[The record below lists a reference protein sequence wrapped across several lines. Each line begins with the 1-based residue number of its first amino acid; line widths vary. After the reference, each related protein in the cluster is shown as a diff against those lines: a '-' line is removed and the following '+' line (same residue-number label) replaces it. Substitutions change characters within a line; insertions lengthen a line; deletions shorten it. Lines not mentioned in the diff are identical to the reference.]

1 MSEYIDWDNK
11 DLVRPS
17 EDFTSDPDFDEY
29 CNTQYCQADSDN
41 LVEYPTEEEDNL
53 PPSMAVSD
61 GMPSQEDIDWLL
73 EISKKYHWTAPI
85 NISVE
90 EYPLYRAIQIALVM
104 SGANHL
110 NLNSLRW
117 YREEEYEQ
125 SWVSRWEEF
134 YRK

>member
-29 CNTQYCQADSDN
+29 CNTQYWQVDSDN

-53 PPSMAVSD
+53 PPSMAVSE

-85 NISVE
+85 NVPVDA
-90 EYPLYRAIQIALVM
+90 YPLYRAIQIALVM
-104 SGANHL
+104 SGANYL
-110 NLNSLRW
+110 NQNSLRR

-125 SWVSRWEEF
+125 EWVPRWEEF
-134 YRK
+134 YGK